1 VLMAV
6 MWWITPAFVSA
17 ICGPLYGATP

>member
-1 VLMAV
+1 VLLAA